1 MESHL
6 RMLILFGPSFAKKFG
21 TSKCNGPQVNKD
33 ITTTTGND
41 SAHLCLISKKD
52 KKKEA
57 KQVEGKQEDV
67 TQNDDQIETDVE
79 GN

>member
-1 MESHL
+1 MTRL
-6 RMLILFGPSFAKKFG
+6 TYALYPRR
-21 TSKCNGPQVNKD
+21 TR
-33 ITTTTGND
+33 
-41 SAHLCLISKKD
+41 
-52 KKKEA
+52 KKEA